1 MKERKTKKCVIFI
14 SRHVEILF
22 GTHMLASLL
31 MAEEHRSPGSK
42 TKVIFVEVKLYLK
55 KYILPLVTRH
65 HDFLGHHGS
74 CGPNQ
79 EQKL

>member
-1 MKERKTKKCVIFI
+1 MRIVCIERKKKKKKCVVFI

-42 TKVIFVEVKLYLK
+42 TKVFFVEVKLYLK

-65 HDFLGHHGS
+65 HGS